1 MDSTLWNQQA
11 PSHIFEPAEG
21 TSLKLLLA
29 RKGVPVEERR
39 FSRDYLYCADEA
51 FMCGTA
57 AEITPVRE
65 VDDRRIG
72 AGGMGPITAE
82 IQGTFFRAVRGQ
94 EARYAEWLYA
104 V

>member
-1 MDSTLWNQQA
+1 M
-11 PSHIFEPAEG
+11 
-21 TSLKLLLA
+21 
-29 RKGVPVEERR
+29 EERR

-72 AGGMGPITAE
+72 AGEMGPITRE
-82 IQGTFFRAVRGQ
+82 IQATFFRAVRGL
-94 EARYAEWLYA
+94 EPRYAEWLTPVDAPAHAEANGKRA
-104 V
+104 VAR